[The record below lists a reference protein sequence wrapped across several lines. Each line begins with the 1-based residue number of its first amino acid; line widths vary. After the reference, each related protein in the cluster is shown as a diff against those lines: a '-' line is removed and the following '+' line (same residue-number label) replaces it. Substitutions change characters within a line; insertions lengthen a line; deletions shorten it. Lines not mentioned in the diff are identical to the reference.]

1 MQLFCDLAKIKLSPN
16 ALHYQAGHSNRVRPG
31 PIPNPEVKPV
41 IAAVLLIY
49 VSGWEAAVLAF

>member
-1 MQLFCDLAKIKLSPN
+1 
-16 ALHYQAGHSNRVRPG
+16 VRPG

-49 VSGWEAAVLAF
+49 VSGWEAAVLAFFSIADLKLNGFID

>member
-1 MQLFCDLAKIKLSPN
+1 MRDKQGNIKLSPI
-16 ALHYQAGHSNRVRPG
+16 ALHDQAGHSNRVRPG